1 MGRSSPAVDRAV
13 RIELLR
19 AKAALER
26 ETFVVNVASVG
37 RNLTPGN
44 AMRGLWPG
52 VMEAA
57 RASGGTNM
65 AMQAFNLWRRYPM
78 VGSTLSALVL
88 GGGRK
93 SHLLKA
99 IVVGVAGWK
108 LYQGFRASN
117 RSDDAPVE

>member
-1 MGRSSPAVDRAV
+1 MGKSSPAADRAM

-26 ETFVVNVASVG
+26 ETLVINVAAVG
-37 RNLTPGN
+37 RTLTPGN

-52 VMEAA
+52 VVEAA

-65 AMQAFNLWRRYPM
+65 AMQAFNVWRRYPII
-78 VGSTLSALVL
+78 GSTLSALVL

-108 LYQGFRASN
+108 LYQGFQAKPQ
-117 RSDDAPVE
+117 RSDDRQ